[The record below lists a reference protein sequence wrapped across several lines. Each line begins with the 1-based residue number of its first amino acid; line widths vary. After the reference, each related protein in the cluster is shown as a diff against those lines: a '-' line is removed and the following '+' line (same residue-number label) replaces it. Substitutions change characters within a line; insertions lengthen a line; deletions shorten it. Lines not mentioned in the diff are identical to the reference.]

1 MIGLRLHH
9 IGIVVADIAAT
20 SEEYVRRMGYVVCSE
35 IIHDPVQTAHV
46 QFLRLRGDH
55 TLLELVSP
63 DGPQSALSNALRK
76 GGGLNHLCYETSD
89 IDAAL
94 AGLWGQGLRVIRPP
108 VPAVAFHGN
117 RIAWLMGR
125 DRVLIEL
132 VELKSNGARQEL

>member
-9 IGIVVADIAAT
+9 VGIVVADIAAT
-20 SEEYVRRMGYVVCSE
+20 SAAYVRRLGYVVCTE
-35 IIHDPVQTAHV
+35 IIHDPIQTAHV
-46 QFLRLRGDH
+46 QFLRLRGDP

-63 DGPQSALSNALRK
+63 DGPRSALSNALRK
-76 GGGLNHLCYETSD
+76 GGGLNHLCYETND
-89 IDAAL
+89 MDGAL

-108 VPAVAFHGN
+108 VPAVAFRGQ

-132 VELKSNGARQEL
+132 VELASNGVRQEL